1 MQLAAM
7 NADLRCVV
15 AGVEAAQLLP
25 HGLAEAIGVDEL
37 ARSYAGGIQ
46 GRQQAERREFLDG
59 VRQHVDADA
68 KLAQLARLLVDFNL
82 DANVMQRER
91 RSQAADAGAGNN
103 DLHEYSPRDST
114 ANFRSRRG
122 TTQMCER
129 VPTCYR
135 SVE

>member
-46 GRQQAERREFLDG
+46 GRQQAERRQFLDG

-68 KLAQLARLLVDFNL
+68 KLAQLARLLVDLRF
-82 DANVMQRER
+82 DADVMQSEG
-91 RSQAADAGAGNN
+91 RSQAAYATAGNDN
-103 DLHEYSPRDST
+103 LHDSSNRD
-114 ANFRSRRG
+114 
-122 TTQMCER
+122 
-129 VPTCYR
+129 
-135 SVE
+135 

>member
-46 GRQQAERREFLDG
+46 GRQQAERRQFLDG

-68 KLAQLARLLVDFNL
+68 KLAQLARLLVDLRF
-82 DANVMQRER
+82 DADVCRARAAAKPPMPPPAMTIFMTLPIGIARVDDRRTPDSRE
-91 RSQAADAGAGNN
+91 Q
-103 DLHEYSPRDST
+103 LK
-114 ANFRSRRG
+114 
-122 TTQMCER
+122 CER
-129 VPTCYR
+129 VPSLLR
-135 SVE
+135 